1 MYVDYVNDRGSKS
14 SLCETD
20 PYCIF
25 YTCCVC
31 GQGNTLYAHLHK
43 HTPRNAGART
53 RQADR
58 DAARAPGPSSG
69 CPGAPTYNATLGY
82 QQTWSVR
89 YLSDHSP
96 TLMWSRCR

>member
-43 HTPRNAGART
+43 HTPRNAGADTTGR
-53 RQADR
+53 
-58 DAARAPGPSSG
+58 
-69 CPGAPTYNATLGY
+69 
-82 QQTWSVR
+82 
-89 YLSDHSP
+89 
-96 TLMWSRCR
+96 